1 MQYTLKDITLTKEEF
16 FELKQ
21 CVGEFRRICRDQ
33 VYRYVGG
40 DYQRG
45 NDEVSNQRLV
55 IAENLVASLDRA
67 EWLNNNIK

>member
-1 MQYTLKDITLTKEEF
+1 MQYTLKGITLTKEEF

-40 DYQRG
+40 AYQKCDDG
-45 NDEVSNQRLV
+45 VSNQRLK
-55 IAENLVASLDRA
+55 IAENLVAVLNRV
-67 EWLNNNIK
+67 EYLNNNVK

>member
-45 NDEVSNQRLV
+45 NDEVSNQRLA

>member
-1 MQYTLKDITLTKEEF
+1 VQYTVKDLTLSKEEF
-16 FELKQ
+16 FELRQ

-40 DYQRG
+40 DYQKSD
-45 NDEVSNQRLV
+45 NEVSNKRLE
-55 IAENLVASLDRA
+55 IAESLVAALDRI

>member
-1 MQYTLKDITLTKEEF
+1 MDLTLSKEEF
-16 FELKQ
+16 FELRQ

-40 DYQRG
+40 DYQKSD
-45 NDEVSNQRLV
+45 NEVSNKRLE
-55 IAENLVASLDRA
+55 IAESLVAALDRI